1 MQCCLESQVSFIS
14 AGSWFLFLRQKGFH
28 IILFQDND
36 GNVPATTC
44 KSPPSSVKSWLKMG
58 DTGTVAYC
66 GQQLIGVSIAIA
78 VAQITIV
85 GARFY
90 TRYMQKVACGSDD
103 YFVIPALVRMTRP
116 PRFKIML
123 ISKQIASL
131 GQSVLYVFRL
141 WPFIGSR
148 FAIQY

>member
-1 MQCCLESQVSFIS
+1 M
-14 AGSWFLFLRQKGFH
+14 R
-28 IILFQDND
+28 
-36 GNVPATTC
+36 
-44 KSPPSSVKSWLKMG
+44 
-58 DTGTVAYC
+58 DTGAVAYC
-66 GQQLIGVSIAIA
+66 GQQLIGASIAIA
-78 VAQITIV
+78 VAQIIIV

-141 WPFIGSR
+141 
-148 FAIQY
+148 